1 MAEPLSATLGVT
13 VSDTKCVTPLVGDC
27 VRQWLYRGVC
37 DIVILGDTDCVML
50 GDTKCVTLRV

>member
-1 MAEPLSATLGVT
+1 MSATLGVT

-50 GDTKCVTLRV
+50 GDTKCVILRV